1 MKIWFWLKMIIIF
14 GFLSE
19 KCIRL
24 EVLSILS
31 QSEQIY
37 QGLELSQLY
46 RNLYGEMSFWPQ
58 WRHHYLARKL
68 KKFAKTS
75 KKQLLRC
82 GFFCSPAFLK
92 YFHHVHYWKWCQFPF
107 NPINHGGSPSPNIRR
122 FLKIYNPVK
131 SRAWW
136 LLVFIN

>member
-1 MKIWFWLKMIIIF
+1 MKIWFWHKMIIIF
-14 GFLSE
+14 GFLGE

-24 EVLSILS
+24 KVLSILS

-37 QGLELSQLY
+37 QGLQLSQLY

-68 KKFAKTS
+68 KKFAKIA

-82 GFFCSPAFLK
+82 GFFVRPHFSSTFTMFIIENDVSSPLMDSWNSETQI
-92 YFHHVHYWKWCQFPF
+92 FHSFRDMVGWQYTSMLTTH
-107 NPINHGGSPSPNIRR
+107 NT
-122 FLKIYNPVK
+122 
-131 SRAWW
+131 
-136 LLVFIN
+136 

>member
-1 MKIWFWLKMIIIF
+1 MINIF
-14 GFLSE
+14 GFLGE

-24 EVLSILS
+24 KVLSILS

-82 GFFCSPAFLK
+82 GFFVRLHFSSTFTMFIIENDDSSPLTKNHTIFGWLRK
-92 YFHHVHYWKWCQFPF
+92 NHPRDDFKILYDNGRVIFP
-107 NPINHGGSPSPNIRR
+107 
-122 FLKIYNPVK
+122 
-131 SRAWW
+131 
-136 LLVFIN
+136 

>member
-1 MKIWFWLKMIIIF
+1 MKIWFWHKMIIIF
-14 GFLSE
+14 GFLGE

-37 QGLELSQLY
+37 QGLQLSQLY

-82 GFFCSPAFLK
+82 VFFVRLHFSSTFTMFIIENDVSSPLTLIQCFYKLEMATVLSVMHSAF
-92 YFHHVHYWKWCQFPF
+92 
-107 NPINHGGSPSPNIRR
+107 
-122 FLKIYNPVK
+122 
-131 SRAWW
+131 
-136 LLVFIN
+136 

>member
-1 MKIWFWLKMIIIF
+1 MIIIF
-14 GFLSE
+14 GFLGE

-92 YFHHVHYWKWCQFPF
+92 YFHHVHYWKWWQFPF
-107 NPINHGGSPSPNIRR
+107 KWDISSR
-122 FLKIYNPVK
+122 FSLKSLFWPPDFMKNGLREDRK
-131 SRAWW
+131 
-136 LLVFIN
+136 

>member
-1 MKIWFWLKMIIIF
+1 MKIWFWHKMIIIF
-14 GFLSE
+14 GFLGE

-37 QGLELSQLY
+37 QGLQLSQLY

-92 YFHHVHYWKWCQFPF
+92 YFHHVHYWKWWQFPF
-107 NPINHGGSPSPNIRR
+107 KMCVKNDCVNLSQYWK
-122 FLKIYNPVK
+122 FLTAFGNQEV
-131 SRAWW
+131 SW
-136 LLVFIN
+136 

>member
-1 MKIWFWLKMIIIF
+1 MKIWFWHKMIIIF
-14 GFLSE
+14 GFLGE

-37 QGLELSQLY
+37 QGLQLSQLY
-46 RNLYGEMSFWPQ
+46 RNLYGEMSLWPQ
-58 WRHHYLARKL
+58 WRRHYLSQNL
-68 KKFAKTS
+68 KKFTKIA

-107 NPINHGGSPSPNIRR
+107 NPINHGGGHMVPLSKHLSISQN
-122 FLKIYNPVK
+122 LQ
-131 SRAWW
+131 SR
-136 LLVFIN
+136 